1 MVCYTEN
8 VFSKEFLQSQVI
20 TTIWQYFG
28 GFNGMFRVY
37 PGFPYKI
44 EGNTCEELDPRTRPW
59 YVSATTGA
67 KNIILIIDTSGS
79 MNNNSP
85 ARIEI
90 ARQAAISVI
99 NTLGIADWAGLVQF
113 NTKAETYSPNLQRA
127 TKDNKN
133 KMIAWINKLFAQGAT
148 NYEDAIKK
156 TYDMF
161 KNTVADD

>member
-1 MVCYTEN
+1 
-8 VFSKEFLQSQVI
+8 
-20 TTIWQYFG
+20 
-28 GFNGMFRVY
+28 MFRGY
-37 PGFPYKI
+37 PGHPYNI